1 MIQELKVVNSSGEEL
16 TIDLARPE
24 ESGFAIRSI
33 TGLGPVKANINMT
46 DLAIGD
52 GSLYNSSKT
61 SYRNIVIDLIYYPV
75 YQYVSPMDIMSQEFK
90 TSKNYD
96 TSKIPGSEFIVS
108 PINAS
113 IESLRQMSYRY
124 FPVKQAIKLFI
135 KTSNRHVWINGYVES
150 NEPDIFN
157 KDEGATI
164 SIICPNPYFYGVDEE
179 SVYTQLKT
187 VTPSFE
193 FPDDGDPETQDG
205 FSNESLSQKMLE
217 MGELQLTNST
227 NITYDG
233 DIETG
238 VILEIVFNG
247 PPNSSYP
254 LMITNR
260 TKNSSMS
267 LNISMLSQL
276 IQRPILTGDKLIV
289 SSISRNKFIKFYDID
304 GIYKDGLNVLSIFN
318 REWGW
323 LVLKK
328 GHNYIFY
335 SGLEDNNID
344 VSISYPKIY
353 GGI

>member
-75 YQYVSPMDIMSQEFK
+75 YQYVSQMEIMSQEFK
-90 TSKNYD
+90 PPKKYD

-124 FPVKQAIKLFI
+124 FPVKQPIKLFI

-164 SIICPNPYFYGVDEE
+164 SIICPNPYFYGVGEE
-179 SVYTQLKT
+179 SIYTQLKT
-187 VTPSFE
+187 VTPKFE
-193 FPDDGDPETQDG
+193 FPDPDG
-205 FSNESLSQKMLE
+205 FSNESLDQELIE
-217 MGELQLTNST
+217 MGDLQLTNST

-238 VILEIVFNG
+238 VILEVVFNSI
-247 PPNSSYP
+247 PNNLNP
-254 LMITNR
+254 LSITNR
-260 TKNSSMS
+260 TQNSSMS
-267 LNISMLSQL
+267 LNIPMLPQL
-276 IQRPILTGDKLIV
+276 TQRSIQIGDKLVI
-289 SSISRNKFIKFYDID
+289 SSISRNKFIKFYDVN
-304 GIYKDGLNVLSIFN
+304 GAYKDGLNVLSIFN

-335 SGLEDNNID
+335 NGLGDSID